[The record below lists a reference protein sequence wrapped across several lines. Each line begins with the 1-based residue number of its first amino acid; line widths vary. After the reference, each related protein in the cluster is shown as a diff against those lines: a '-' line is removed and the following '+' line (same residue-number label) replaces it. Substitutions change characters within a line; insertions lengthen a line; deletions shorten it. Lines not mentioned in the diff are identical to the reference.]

1 MQEDYSDKALWFVA
15 GAAVGATLAL
25 LFAPAS
31 RRTRAQIGR
40 TAERG
45 RDYVM
50 RRDAMSWTAQGLYEK
65 GRKIADDAAE
75 LFERGKRWWK
85 ADAGPPMRLQGRAVR
100 GLLPTRKRSRHARAL
115 AGCARIRQGVR
126 PPLGANGSGP
136 GTC

>member
-31 RRTRAQIGR
+31 GDVTRRRIGR

-45 RDYVM
+45 REYVSEAG
-50 RRDAMSWTAQGLYEK
+50 RDVVDRSKGLYEK

-75 LFERGKRWWK
+75 LFERGKK
-85 ADAGPPMRLQGRAVR
+85 MVEG
-100 GLLPTRKRSRHARAL
+100 
-115 AGCARIRQGVR
+115 
-126 PPLGANGSGP
+126 
-136 GTC
+136 